1 MKPVQAVTLGTIYRS
16 MVHVIPNAGQ
26 DSFQILME
34 YAKNAFIHAKAAMVL
49 DLTNALPIIV
59 MINLSL
65 HQTNVLIAAHMDST
79 AKMTPTGVPRPI
91 FPAHLVLVKE

>member
-34 YAKNAFIHAKAAMVL
+34 YARNAIIHAKAAMVL

-59 MINLSL
+59 MMTIRVLL
-65 HQTNVLIAAHMDST
+65 HVVH
-79 AKMTPTGVPRPI
+79 V
-91 FPAHLVLVKE
+91 LVLMACVSLLPGVWTKPYP

>member
-34 YAKNAFIHAKAAMVL
+34 YARNAIIHAKAAMVL
-49 DLTNALPIIV
+49 DL
-59 MINLSL
+59 
-65 HQTNVLIAAHMDST
+65 TNVLIAAHMDST
-79 AKMTPTGVPRPI
+79 AKMTPTCVPHLI
-91 FPAHLVLVKE
+91 FSAHLLLVKE

>member
-34 YAKNAFIHAKAAMVL
+34 YARNAIIHAKAAMVL
-49 DLTNALPIIV
+49 DLTN
-59 MINLSL
+59 
-65 HQTNVLIAAHMDST
+65 VLIAAHMDST
-79 AKMTPTGVPRPI
+79 GKMIPHPNCYMMDYVS
-91 FPAHLVLVKE
+91 LVILALNHHHPLISL

>member
-34 YAKNAFIHAKAAMVL
+34 YARNAIIHAKAAMVL
-49 DLTNALPIIV
+49 D
-59 MINLSL
+59 
-65 HQTNVLIAAHMDST
+65 QTNVLIAAHMDST
-79 AKMTPTGVPRPI
+79 GKMTSTCVPRVI
-91 FPAHLVLVKE
+91 LPAHLVPHPNCYMMD

>member
-34 YAKNAFIHAKAAMVL
+34 YARNAIIHAKAAMVL
-49 DLTNALPIIV
+49 DLTN
-59 MINLSL
+59 
-65 HQTNVLIAAHMDST
+65 VLIAAHMDST
-79 AKMTPTGVPRPI
+79 GKMTPTCVPRVI
-91 FPAHLVLVKE
+91 LPAHLVLVKE